1 MIRSRSDKSSS
12 AKKRAESRIG
22 RPVTSKMFFPPTFT
36 ASVAGRSREPP
47 QSGQGTSRM

>member
-1 MIRSRSDKSSS
+1 M
-12 AKKRAESRIG
+12 G
-22 RPVTSKMFFPPTFT
+22 RLVTSWMFLPPTFT